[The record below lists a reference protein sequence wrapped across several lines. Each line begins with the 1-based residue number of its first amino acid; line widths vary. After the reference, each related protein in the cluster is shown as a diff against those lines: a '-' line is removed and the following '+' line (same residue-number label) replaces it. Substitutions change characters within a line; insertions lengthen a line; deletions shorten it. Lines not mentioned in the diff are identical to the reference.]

1 MATGATF
8 AKVASVLTGVLPENN
23 AAGLKIRVHKY
34 TLGGENL
41 YWNNTMSEEEFRTN
55 VYYMID
61 DPEIDI
67 YPRNKVHRTSRK
79 ACACA
84 DDVTEP

>member
-8 AKVASVLTGVLPENN
+8 AKVASMLTGTQPENS
-23 AAGLKIRVHKY
+23 AAGIRIRVHNY
-34 TLGGENL
+34 TLGGEDL
-41 YWNNTMSEEEFRTN
+41 YWNNTMSEEEFCTK

-67 YPRNKVHRTSRK
+67 YPLNKVHKTSRK
-79 ACACA
+79 LAL
-84 DDVTEP
+84 VLTK